1 MATQKGTITIL
12 TDRQSGFIKRKG
24 VTEDLFF
31 HSDHVIEI
39 QYKDLKIGDRVA
51 FEVTETR
58 NGPYAISVTKIK

>member
-24 VTEDLFF
+24 VAEDLFF

-39 QYKDLKIGDRVA
+39 QYKDLKIGDHVA

-58 NGPYAISVTKIK
+58 NGPYAISVTRIK